1 MSKVHYEGPER
12 FRPIGAWG
20 YVGYTLLLSLPLLG
34 LIVTLVFACSD
45 SHIAR
50 RNYARSMLCWRLLWA
65 LALGGIVFSALSDG
79 GVRAWFRM
87 NLPPAEKLI
96 RQLVGIVSAG
106 KDAARALPAAAPTAA
121 PTAAPKTTAA
131 PKRTAAPAKTA
142 APTSAPT
149 AAPAGSKNASGGIR
163 DSVREAIDGYEAF
176 FREYAELMKKVSR
189 GDGAAVMTEYLR
201 MLSLYAEN
209 MAEWEAFEEDHDL
222 NDAEALYFAQASLR
236 IEAMLLEAAGQ

>member
-96 RQLVGIVSAG
+96 RQLEGIVSGG
-106 KDAARALPAAAPTAA
+106 KDAARALPGAAP
-121 PTAAPKTTAA
+121 
-131 PKRTAAPAKTA
+131 TA